1 LWSFGAVAGLMYYR
15 ERGITEGTAGS
26 GRTRAVEHIRYL
38 KVALRGID
46 AMSAMT
52 SRAYPRHT
60 HDQYG
65 IGVIDRGGHA
75 SLSDRGQVE
84 AGAGKLIF
92 VNPGEVHDGR
102 ALGGAPRSWRM
113 LYFEPATMVAAR
125 NDVLEGA
132 TEVPSFAAPVFAD
145 ERLRRE
151 FDTAFASAMS
161 SDGSCHEMI
170 AEAAVLRLV
179 AALGVNLASRRRQSS
194 QATVSIRKTRDRI
207 DADPAALLTLT
218 SLAAEAGTSRYQLLR
233 AFARELGLTP
243 HAYIVQQ
250 RLALA
255 RRLIRGGTALAD
267 AAFAEGFADQSHLTR
282 TFARQFGVTP
292 ARYRLREA

>member
-1 LWSFGAVAGLMYYR
+1 MV
-15 ERGITEGTAGS
+15 ER
-26 GRTRAVEHIRYL
+26 IRYF
-38 KVALRGID
+38 KVALKGID

-65 IGVIDRGGHA
+65 IGVIDSGGHA
-75 SLSDRGQVE
+75 SLSGRGEVE
-84 AGAGKLIF
+84 AGTGSLIF

-102 ALGGAPRSWRM
+102 ALGGRPRSWRM
-113 LYFEPATMVAAR
+113 LYFEPAAMVAAR
-125 NDVLEGA
+125 DDVLEGA

-145 ERLRRE
+145 ERLRRA
-151 FDTAFASAMS
+151 FDTAFASTMRH
-161 SDGSCHEMI
+161 DESCHEMI
-170 AEAAVLRLV
+170 AQTAVLRLV
-179 AALGVNLASRRRQSS
+179 AQLAVNLSSESRKSS
-194 QATVSIRKTRDRI
+194 HSTVSIRKTRDRI
-207 DADPAALLTLT
+207 DADPAARLTLP

-255 RRLIRGGTALAD
+255 RRLIRAGTALVD
-267 AAFAEGFADQSHLTR
+267 AASAAGFSDQSHLTR
-282 TFARQFGVTP
+282 MFARQFGVTP